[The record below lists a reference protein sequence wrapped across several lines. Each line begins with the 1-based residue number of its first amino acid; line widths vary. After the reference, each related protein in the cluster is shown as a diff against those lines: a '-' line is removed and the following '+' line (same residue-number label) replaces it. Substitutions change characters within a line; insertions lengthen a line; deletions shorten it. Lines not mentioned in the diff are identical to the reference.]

1 VIWDSEA
8 PGQARHTAE
17 ERWQQGANQALA
29 TTSAMFQPWRQN
41 VPRQKV
47 TKTRALDHN
56 SRNGKFAIACSRAG
70 DAEGFR
76 INAPEFATRRI
87 LKRGGVA
94 LLLAVS
100 LGMSVRAQNPPE
112 DLSKLSVE
120 DLMNV
125 EVTSVSKKEQKVSQT
140 AAAIFV
146 ITQEDIRR
154 SGANNIPDLLRMV
167 PGVNVAQVNSNIW
180 AISVRGFDGEFSNK
194 LLVMLD
200 GRIVYLPTFSGTFW
214 DVLDVP
220 LEDVERIEV
229 IRGPGGATWGAN
241 AVDGV
246 INIITSKASESQGG
260 MVVAGAGNLDQGF
273 GTLQYGGTAGKSTDY
288 RLFAKYFNQDHLPGL
303 SGPNGGDGW
312 HILRGGFRVDSKLS
326 AKDDLAVTGDIYSS
340 RTGDIGGT
348 VNSITSP
355 AVQAEFSKSNTTGG
369 YVQAD
374 WIHRQSERSDTS
386 LQISFDRYRRNDAL
400 RETRNTLDLDF
411 AHHFLWGSRQDVV
424 WGVGYRYSSSTTDGN
439 LFFSL
444 NPADL
449 NTQLFSA
456 FVQDEVALIPQRL
469 SLIAGAKIEHNYFT
483 GFGVMPTLRATWALP
498 EHQMVWAAISRALR
512 TPSEIDTASQLTVN
526 GFVPPSGPPV
536 LIRIVG
542 NPAFQ
547 NEHEIN
553 YEAGYR
559 IQPYDRLSVDFT
571 AYYNSYSQL
580 QTSEPEPSFSE
591 TDPPPLHIILPLEY
605 ENLMR
610 GETHGVET
618 FATWKISRRWTL
630 TPAYAFEE
638 IHLHLEPSSQD
649 TMSVAGDEGSSPRQ
663 WARVG
668 SHVAL
673 VHGLAWDVSAN
684 FVGRLANPAV
694 ASYTRIDSQISW
706 HLREHLSGSL
716 VGQNLAQD
724 HHIEFLNT
732 GGTGF
737 SNYMKRSGYLKLSW
751 RF

>member
-1 VIWDSEA
+1 
-8 PGQARHTAE
+8 
-17 ERWQQGANQALA
+17 
-29 TTSAMFQPWRQN
+29 M
-41 VPRQKV
+41 
-47 TKTRALDHN
+47 KTRAGRQG
-56 SRNGKFAIACSRAG
+56 SRSGKFAVELSRAG
-70 DAEGFR
+70 ASEGVR
-76 INAPEFATRRI
+76 SNAAKFGMRRV
-87 LKRGGVA
+87 RGGVV
-94 LLLAVS
+94 LLLAAS
-100 LGMSVRAQNPPE
+100 WAISAGAQNPPE

-167 PGVNVAQVNSNIW
+167 PGVNVAQINSNIW

-220 LEDVERIEV
+220 LEDIERIEV

-246 INIITSKASESQGG
+246 INIITSKASESRGG

-273 GTLQYGGTAGKSTDY
+273 GTLQYGGAAGKSTDY
-288 RLFAKYFNQDHLPGL
+288 RVFAKYFNQDHLPGL
-303 SGPNGGDGW
+303 SGGNGGDGW
-312 HILRGGFRVDSKLS
+312 HVLRGGFRIDSKLS

-340 RTGDIGGT
+340 RSGDISGT
-348 VNSITSP
+348 VNSIASP
-355 AVQAEFSKSNTTGG
+355 AVQAEFNESNATGG
-369 YVQAD
+369 YIQAD

-386 LQISFDRYRRNDAL
+386 LQVSFDRYRRNDAL

-411 AHHFLWGSRQDVV
+411 AHHFRWGSRQDVV

-439 LFFSL
+439 LIFSL

-456 FVQDEVALIPQRL
+456 FAQDEVALIPERL

-483 GFGVMPTLRATWALP
+483 GFGVMPTLRATWAL
-498 EHQMVWAAISRALR
+498 HQQQTVWAAISRSLR

-526 GFVPPSGPPV
+526 GFVPPGGPPV

-547 NEHEIN
+547 DEHELN

-559 IQPYDRLSVDFT
+559 IQLQDRLSVNLT

-580 QTSEPEPSFSE
+580 QTSEPEPTFSE
-591 TDPPPLHIILPLEY
+591 TDPPPPHIVMPLKY

-610 GETHGVET
+610 GETHGIEA
-618 FATWKISRRWTL
+618 FATWKVTSRWTL
-630 TPAYAFEE
+630 APAYAFEG
-638 IHLHLEPSSQD
+638 IHLHLDPSSQD
-649 TMSVAGDEGSSPRQ
+649 TMSVAADQGSSPRQ
-663 WARVG
+663 WARLG

-673 VHGLAWDVSAN
+673 LHGLAWDVSAN

-706 HLREHLSGSL
+706 HLREHLSASL

-724 HHIEFLNT
+724 HHIEFLST

-737 SNYMKRSGYLKLSW
+737 SSYMKRSGYAKLTW

>member
-1 VIWDSEA
+1 MKTRD
-8 PGQARHTAE
+8 G
-17 ERWQQGANQALA
+17 
-29 TTSAMFQPWRQN
+29 RQN
-41 VPRQKV
+41 
-47 TKTRALDHN
+47 
-56 SRNGKFAIACSRAG
+56 SRSAKFAVEPSRAG
-70 DAEGFR
+70 AAEWVGS
-76 INAPEFATRRI
+76 NAVKFATGGI
-87 LKRGGVA
+87 WARGGVL
-94 LLLAVS
+94 LLLAAS
-100 LGMSVRAQNPPE
+100 LAIPARAQNPPE

-154 SGANNIPDLLRMV
+154 SAANNIPDLLRMV
-167 PGVNVAQVNSNIW
+167 PGVNVAQINANIW

-220 LEDVERIEV
+220 LEDIERIEV

-246 INIITSKASESQGG
+246 INIITSKASESRGG
-260 MVVAGAGNLDQGF
+260 MVVAGMGNLDQGF
-273 GTLQYGGTAGKSTDY
+273 GTLQYGGAAGQSTDY
-288 RLFAKYFNQDHLPGL
+288 RVFAKYFNQDHLPGL

-312 HILRGGFRVDSKLS
+312 HVVRGGFRVDSKLS

-348 VNSITSP
+348 VNSIASP
-355 AVQAEFSKSNTTGG
+355 AVQAEFRESNTTGG
-369 YVQAD
+369 YLQAD
-374 WIHRQSERSDTS
+374 WTHRQSERSDTS
-386 LQISFDRYRRNDAL
+386 LQVSFDRYRRNDAL
-400 RETRNTLDLDF
+400 REARNTLDLDF
-411 AHHFLWGSRQDVV
+411 AHHFRWGSRQDVV

-444 NPADL
+444 DPPDL

-456 FVQDEVALIPQRL
+456 FVQDEVALIPHRL
-469 SLIAGAKIEHNYFT
+469 SLIAGTKIEHNYFT
-483 GFGVMPTLRATWALP
+483 GFGVMPTLRATWALQ
-498 EHQMVWAAISRALR
+498 ERHMVWAAISRALR
-512 TPSEIDTASQLTVN
+512 TPSEIDTASQLTVD
-526 GFVPPSGPPV
+526 GFVPPGGPPV

-547 NEHEIN
+547 NEREMN

-559 IQPYDRLSVDFT
+559 IQAQDRLSVDLT
-571 AYYNSYSQL
+571 AYYNSYGQL
-580 QTSEPEPSFSE
+580 QTSEPEPSFPE
-591 TDPPPLHIILPLEY
+591 TAPPPPHIIMPLKY

-610 GETHGVET
+610 GETHGIEA
-618 FATWKISRRWTL
+618 FATWKVTSRWTL
-630 TPAYAFEE
+630 TPAYAFEG
-638 IHLHLEPSSQD
+638 IHLHLDPSSQD
-649 TMSVAGDEGSSPRQ
+649 TTSVAAGQGSSPRQ
-663 WARVG
+663 WARLG

-673 VHGLAWDVSAN
+673 VHGLAWDASAN
-684 FVGRLANPAV
+684 FVGRLASPAV

-706 HLREHLSGSL
+706 HLREHLSASL

-732 GGTGF
+732 AGTGF
-737 SNYMKRSGYLKLSW
+737 SNYMKRSGYVKLTW